1 MPIGA
6 IAALPAAVL
15 ALLQA
20 DAEEAVTS
28 ARHLADWLNGAL
40 ALRYGDRAAAARR
53 AEGRDTGTVRFEDD
67 DVTVI
72 ADLPKKVTWDQGRLA
87 TMAERIRA
95 AGDNP
100 AEYLEIAYRVPERR
114 YGAWPAA
121 MREGFAEARS
131 ETTGKPVF
139 RLEARDR

>member
-100 AEYLEIAYRVPERR
+100 A
-114 YGAWPAA
+114 
-121 MREGFAEARS
+121 
-131 ETTGKPVF
+131 
-139 RLEARDR
+139 